1 MDKDQE
7 INVISVSGG
16 KDSTAMLLLAIERGT
31 ENIRPVFCDT
41 GNEHPLT
48 YDYVRYL
55 ADAVGIEIEWVKAD
69 FSTDIERKRITV
81 KTKWREEGISEK
93 KIAEALSVLHPTG
106 NPFLDMIVCKG
117 RFPSTRMRFC
127 SIELKAN
134 VLKNQVQLPL
144 LRDGVDVVSWQGIRH
159 DESKA
164 RSCAVERD
172 FAMKDEATGAEMWNY
187 RPILDWTAEDCFDM
201 MRRHGIDPNP
211 LYKMG
216 MGRVG
221 CMPCVNCRKAE
232 LREITNRFPAEIN
245 RIEEWERIGRMAGKH
260 SSGTFFP
267 EANGN
272 GSGIRAAVE
281 WSRTARGGKQ
291 LDIFADG
298 EHELTTCSSKY
309 GLCE

>member
-1 MDKDQE
+1 
-7 INVISVSGG
+7 
-16 KDSTAMLLLAIERGT
+16 
-31 ENIRPVFCDT
+31 
-41 GNEHPLT
+41 
-48 YDYVRYL
+48 
-55 ADAVGIEIEWVKAD
+55 
-69 FSTDIERKRITV
+69 
-81 KTKWREEGISEK
+81 
-93 KIAEALSVLHPTG
+93 
-106 NPFLDMIVCKG
+106 
-117 RFPSTRMRFC
+117 
-127 SIELKAN
+127 
-134 VLKNQVQLPL
+134 
-144 LRDGVDVVSWQGIRH
+144 
-159 DESKA
+159 
-164 RSCAVERD
+164 
-172 FAMKDEATGAEMWNY
+172 MKDETTGAEMWNY

-232 LREITNRFPAEIN
+232 LREIANRFPAEIN

-272 GSGIRAAVE
+272 GSGIRAAVV
-281 WSRTARGGKQ
+281 WSRTAHGGKQ
-291 LDIFADG
+291 FDIFADG

>member
-1 MDKDQE
+1 
-7 INVISVSGG
+7 
-16 KDSTAMLLLAIERGT
+16 
-31 ENIRPVFCDT
+31 
-41 GNEHPLT
+41 
-48 YDYVRYL
+48 
-55 ADAVGIEIEWVKAD
+55 
-69 FSTDIERKRITV
+69 
-81 KTKWREEGISEK
+81 
-93 KIAEALSVLHPTG
+93 
-106 NPFLDMIVCKG
+106 MIVCKG

-159 DESKA
+159 DESKV

-232 LREITNRFPAEIN
+232 LREIANRFPAEIN

>member
-69 FSTDIERKRITV
+69 FSAAIERKRITV
-81 KTKWREEGISEK
+81 ETKWREEGVSEK

-144 LRDGVDVVSWQGIRH
+144 LRDGIDVVSWQGIRH

-164 RSCAVERD
+164 RACAVERD
-172 FAMKDEATGAEMWNY
+172 FAMKDEDTGAEMWNY

-201 MRRHGIDPNP
+201 MRRHVIDPNP

-221 CMPCVNCRKAE
+221 CVNSRKAE
-232 LREITNRFPAEIN
+232 LREIANRFPAEID

-298 EHELTTCSSKY
+298 EHELSTCSSKY

>member
-1 MDKDQE
+1 
-7 INVISVSGG
+7 
-16 KDSTAMLLLAIERGT
+16 MLLLAIERGT

-69 FSTDIERKRITV
+69 FSAAIERKRVTV
-81 KTKWREEGISEK
+81 ETKWREEGISEK

-106 NPFLDMIVCKG
+106 TPFLDMIVCKG

-127 SIELKAN
+127 ELKAN
-134 VLKNQVQLPL
+134 VLRNQVQLPL
-144 LRDGVDVVSWQGIRH
+144 LRDGIDVVSWQGIRH

-164 RSCAVERD
+164 RACAVERD
-172 FAMKDEATGAEMWNY
+172 FAMKDEATGAEMWHY

-232 LREITNRFPAEIN
+232 LREIANRFPAEIN